1 MQASETSVENN
12 FKMSSLYF
20 VFMCLGALVANTFAI
35 TQEEITKLREVMRPI
50 VSSCA
55 DQYGI
60 TLEQVIEARKAG
72 TIEQLNPCLSECVFK
87 KTGVINDK
95 GLYDADIA
103 IEKSKKYVTDP
114 AEVEKINTI
123 HKACI
128 AVNDAPVGDSKDC
141 ERAKL
146 LLSCL
151 VKHKGDFS
159 TIAV

>member
-1 MQASETSVENN
+1 
-12 FKMSSLYF
+12 
-20 VFMCLGALVANTFAI
+20 MCLGTLVANTFGI
-35 TQEEITKLREVMRPI
+35 TQEDIRKFREVMRPI

-55 DQYGI
+55 NQYGI

-72 TIEQLNPCLSECVFK
+72 TMEQLDPCLSECVFK

-95 GLYDADIA
+95 GLYDPDTA

-114 AEVEKINTI
+114 ADVEKFNNI

-128 AVNDAPVGDSKDC
+128 PVNDAPVGDSKDC

-151 VKHKGDFS
+151 VKHKGEFS
-159 TIAV
+159 TLAL